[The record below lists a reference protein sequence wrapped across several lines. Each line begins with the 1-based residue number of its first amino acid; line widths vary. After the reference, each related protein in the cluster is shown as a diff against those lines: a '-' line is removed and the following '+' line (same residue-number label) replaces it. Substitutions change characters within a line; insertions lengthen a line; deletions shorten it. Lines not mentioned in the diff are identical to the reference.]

1 MVLGRKASVMTKEKK
16 GPRGGESTIYDS
28 GLLRKTCYFYPD
40 EWEAIRQE
48 AFKRGGASY
57 ADIIREAVR
66 AYLRID
72 DENDGLPSP

>member
-1 MVLGRKASVMTKEKK
+1 MVLGRKASVMTKEKR

-28 GLLRKTCYFYPD
+28 GLLRKTCYFYPE

-48 AFKRGGASY
+48 AFKRDTGY
-57 ADIIREAVR
+57 AEIIRESVR

-72 DENDGLPSP
+72 DKDDGLPSP